1 MSKSDIPLR
10 VQASR
15 TFVPRSRE
23 KSTTAWTSR
32 AAAAPP
38 ERKTSVSLAN
48 SARALL
54 NALNCS
60 AFIVPA
66 TPRTVRVPSVR
77 ADRGRGKKL
86 REETSA

>member
-54 NALNCS
+54 NAPNCS
-60 AFIVPA
+60 AFTVPA

-77 ADRGRGKKL
+77 TERGRGKKL
-86 REETSA
+86 KEEINA